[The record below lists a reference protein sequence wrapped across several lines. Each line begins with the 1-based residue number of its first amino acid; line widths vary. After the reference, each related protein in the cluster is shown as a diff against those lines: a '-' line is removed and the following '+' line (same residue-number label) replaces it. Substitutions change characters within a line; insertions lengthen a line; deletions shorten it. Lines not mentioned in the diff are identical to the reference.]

1 MIDSSVLL
9 ALVVAL
15 PLAAVVGIGLP
26 AWLGGPVGER
36 FVGAVVGA
44 AFTGAALAVSACI
57 AAVLAAGGTELRVD
71 LGPWLPTAGHSI
83 HWELLGDRL
92 SLPVA
97 LFVAVLVGLIGAF
110 SRRYLHR
117 EPGFVRFYFLLSLFG
132 CGAELVVL
140 AGNLDL
146 LFFGWEIVGIT
157 SALLIAFFDER
168 RAPAQHGLWAFSVYR
183 ICDVGLL
190 TAVLLLHHA
199 AGSVGIDTASGQ
211 PFGVLVTPT
220 STAATT
226 AAGLLLLWASMGKSA
241 QVPLGGWL
249 PRAMEGPTPSS
260 AIFYGA
266 ISIHLGPYLL
276 LRAAPLFESV
286 PWVGWTVA
294 AVGLVTAAHASFVG
308 RVQTDIKSVLA
319 YASMTQVGL
328 IVAEIGF
335 GLRWLPLLHMLGH
348 ATVRSLEILRSPSLL
363 HDDQHLED
371 AIGRQIPRVPWHFER
386 VFPESM
392 RPWFYRHALERGGF
406 DSLLRD
412 RLVGGVLG
420 RVRRLSGA
428 VQQEVQR

>member
-1 MIDSSVLL
+1 MIDPGVVL
-9 ALVVAL
+9 ALVVML
-15 PLAAVVGIGLP
+15 PLTAVFVVGVP
-26 AWLGGPVGER
+26 AWLGGFAGER
-36 FVGAVVGA
+36 FVGTVVGA
-44 AFTGAALAVSACI
+44 AFTGAALAVLGCV
-57 AAVLAAGGTELRVD
+57 AAILAEGGTELRLD
-71 LGPWLPTAGHSI
+71 AGPWLPVSGHSI

-132 CGAELVVL
+132 FGAELVVL

-146 LFFGWEIVGIT
+146 LFFGWEVVGIT

-168 RAPAQHGLWAFSVYR
+168 RSPAQHGLWAFSIYR

-199 AGSVGIDTASGQ
+199 AGSVGIEVASGQ

-220 STAATT
+220 SVASAS

-276 LRAAPLFESV
+276 LRAAPLLEAS

-294 AVGLVTAAHASFVG
+294 AVGFSTAAHGSFVG

-328 IVAEIGF
+328 IVAEIGL
-335 GLRWLPLLHMLGH
+335 GLRWLPLVHMLGH

-371 AIGRQIPRVPWHFER
+371 AIGRQIPRAPWHLER
-386 VFPESM
+386 VFPASL

-412 RLVGGVLG
+412 RLVGGALGAARRVLARNTEEVG
-420 RVRRLSGA
+420 R
-428 VQQEVQR
+428 